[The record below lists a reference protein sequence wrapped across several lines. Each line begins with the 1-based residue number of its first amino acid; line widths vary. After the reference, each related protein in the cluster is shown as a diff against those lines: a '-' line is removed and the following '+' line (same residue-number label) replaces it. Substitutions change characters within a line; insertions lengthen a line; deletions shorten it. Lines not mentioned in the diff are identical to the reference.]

1 MSQRTLEL
9 ILKARNETQQALGQM
24 QRDMKGVA
32 STSQHL
38 QSVLGGIG
46 VGLGVGGL
54 AAALVN
60 TAKRAI
66 EAGSRLHDLGMRVGV
81 GAGKL
86 AEYEYAAVQM
96 GGSLDSVVT
105 AIRFM
110 QRNMS
115 EATDKTSEI
124 ARAFKALNIDVT
136 ELRKLKPDEAFD
148 AVVKAIGA
156 LGSQYDQTAAAQMIF
171 GRGSAEIL
179 ALLRDGG
186 DELRRM
192 QAEYRK
198 LGFVMTDEMAARLD
212 AAGDSVQRL
221 QTTWQTFATSFVSE
235 IAPEIE
241 RAALGLLNILSPD
254 FRERI
259 KSETAAAIREANPLA
274 GEAWVQRQVNTTTKR
289 LAASYDYYVAGGG
302 FPGPMRHPSTYRT
315 DRTTGAFDTSSA
327 AAGSGARIPTAGD
340 DMAYLPGRHEY
351 IMNQLMAGEVSAS
364 DFRVDVHSIIES
376 EQATAKLAENS
387 ERARAAWELIESY
400 GGETLATFTA
410 MTDVAGALA
419 GVGEAF
425 GGQNERWV
433 QGLRKVQQIYQSI
446 YALVQAIRAMQTVFT
461 AIGLQDGGAVPMAAG
476 GAVRAARGYMIPDG
490 QRGMDSRLILGQP
503 GEVVIDR
510 HTVQE
515 LQDFLGRARSASV
528 SGFGLLSPRGRG
540 GATVQFVNQFPMSRS
555 EAMELG
561 RRAAVAT
568 AEYER
573 RFL

>member
-9 ILKARNETQQALGQM
+9 ILKARNETQGALSQLSGGLTSIRGILAQLGVALSAGMLVKMASDTIKANGALYDMSVKLGTTTEALSEYQYVAKMTGTELSSLTTAWRFMSRNIGEASTGNKEAAESFRALGI
-24 QRDMKGVA
+24 DLAALK
-32 STSQHL
+32 
-38 QSVLGGIG
+38 
-46 VGLGVGGL
+46 GL
-54 AAALVN
+54 AVDKQFESILASIRSIGDQAGRTQAAM
-60 TAKRAI
+60 
-66 EAGSRLHDLGMRVGV
+66 D
-81 GAGKL
+81 
-86 AEYEYAAVQM
+86 
-96 GGSLDSVVT
+96 
-105 AIRFM
+105 
-110 QRNMS
+110 
-115 EATDKTSEI
+115 
-124 ARAFKALNIDVT
+124 
-136 ELRKLKPDEAFD
+136 
-148 AVVKAIGA
+148 
-156 LGSQYDQTAAAQMIF
+156 IF
-171 GRGSAEIL
+171 GRGGGEIL
-179 ALLRDGG
+179 ALAGDFDKLRQEAQSLGVTLSSDMAKKFDDACDSVDRMKAATGRLWRELVSKVAPAIAATAQAATALIQGG
-186 DELRRM
+186 DAMSRAAFPDYYAQQERPLFDPWMTGDRRG
-192 QAEYRK
+192 
-198 LGFVMTDEMAARLD
+198 LGPFKTSYAPARPSATETP
-212 AAGDSVQRL
+212 AAG
-221 QTTWQTFATSFVSE
+221 
-235 IAPEIE
+235 
-241 RAALGLLNILSPD
+241 
-254 FRERI
+254 
-259 KSETAAAIREANPLA
+259 AIREDIGPY
-274 GEAWVQRQVNTTTKR
+274 GPGMHE
-289 LAASYDYYVAGGG
+289 YVAGNLLYGG
-302 FPGPMRHPSTYRT
+302 GVYS
-315 DRTTGAFDTSSA
+315 
-327 AAGSGARIPTAGD
+327 AGD
-340 DMAYLPGRHEY
+340 AGRP
-351 IMNQLMAGEVSAS
+351 
-364 DFRVDVHSIIES
+364 DVHAIIEAAK
-376 EQATAKLAENS
+376 ATADLAADS
-387 ERARAAWELIESY
+387 ERARYAWELIESY

-528 SGFGLLSPRGRG
+528 SGFGLIGPRGRG